1 MAAQSAP
8 PKKTSKK
15 TGQKTAKK
23 SATPPPILVIN
34 RQNIIGWL
42 LVGVMG
48 CGLMFLTGVLV
59 GRNTMPLR
67 FDMEALDEKLG
78 NLKQSVL
85 TNKIEAI
92 DVIENLKSNRMPQVK
107 PDDPHTLTPKYEK
120 GEVHQAAVKPEASP
134 AKEAA
139 APEGRAGEAAEAGR
153 ADSAGKQQEAQSSP
167 PPEPVETKRAR
178 RKPAQAAAPETD
190 QATDRETD
198 REAGRKTAAARPVQA
213 GGYTIQIASVKDPEN
228 AGKVRDRFLEK
239 GYPAYC
245 QKATVNGSTFHRIR
259 IGPYPS
265 REAAKKDY
273 QSLEEAGV
281 SAMMFLV
288 DNSQ

>member
-1 MAAQSAP
+1 MAAKSAS
-8 PKKTSKK
+8 PKKSGTKA
-15 TGQKTAKK
+15 GQKTAKK
-23 SATPPPILVIN
+23 SSNTAPILVIN

-67 FDMEALDEKLG
+67 FDMEALDQKLA

-107 PDDPHTLTPKYEK
+107 PDAPHTLTPKYEK
-120 GEVHQAAVKPEASP
+120 GGGHQAAVKPEALPS
-134 AKEAA
+134 KEAA
-139 APEGRAGEAAEAGR
+139 AAEGRAGEAAEAGR
-153 ADSAGKQQEAQSSP
+153 PDSAGKQQEAQASP
-167 PPEPVETKRAR
+167 PPEPVETKRAQR
-178 RKPAQAAAPETD
+178 NPAQAAAPETD
-190 QATDRETD
+190 QATDRET
-198 REAGRKTAAARPVQA
+198 ARKPAAARPVQA

-265 REAAKKDY
+265 RQAAKKDY

-281 SAMMFLV
+281 NAMLFLV

>member
-1 MAAQSAP
+1 MAAKSAP
-8 PKKTSKK
+8 PKKSGTK

-23 SATPPPILVIN
+23 SASPAPILVIN

-67 FDMEALDEKLG
+67 FDMEALDEKLA

-92 DVIENLKSNRMPQVK
+92 DVIENLKSNRLPQVK
-107 PDDPHTLTPKYEK
+107 PDNPHTLTPKYEK
-120 GEVHQAAVKPEASP
+120 TETHKAAVKPEALPSGETADAEGQTVKKADP
-134 AKEAA
+134 AQAA
-139 APEGRAGEAAEAGR
+139 AEKTQEKTQ
-153 ADSAGKQQEAQSSP
+153 ADKPSA
-167 PPEPVETKRAR
+167 PVETKRAR
-178 RKPAQAAAPETD
+178 RKPAAEAAP
-190 QATDRETD
+190 
-198 REAGRKTAAARPVQA
+198 KTARKPTAARPVQA

-228 AGKVRDRFLEK
+228 AGQVRDRFLEK

-245 QKATVNGSTFHRIR
+245 QKATVKGSTYHRIR

-265 REAAKKDY
+265 RQAAKKDY

-281 SAMMFLV
+281 SAMLFLV

>member
-23 SATPPPILVIN
+23 SATPAPILVIN

-67 FDMEALDEKLG
+67 FDMEALDEKLA

-134 AKEAA
+134 SAEAA
-139 APEGRAGEAAEAGR
+139 AAEGGTGEAAEAGR
-153 ADSAGKQQEAQSSP
+153 ADSEGKQEEAEASP
-167 PPEPVETKRAR
+167 LPEPVETKRAR
-178 RKPAQAAAPETD
+178 RKPAQAAAPES
-190 QATDRETD
+190 DRETS
-198 REAGRKTAAARPVQA
+198 RETVRKPAAARPVQA

-245 QKATVNGSTFHRIR
+245 QKATVKGSTYHRIR

-288 DNSQ
+288 DKSQ

>member
-1 MAAQSAP
+1 MAAKSAP
-8 PKKTSKK
+8 PEKSGTKA
-15 TGQKTAKK
+15 GQKTAKK
-23 SATPPPILVIN
+23 PASPAPILVIN
-34 RQNIIGWL
+34 RRNIIGWL

-67 FDMEALDEKLG
+67 FDMEALDEKLA

-92 DVIENLKSNRMPQVK
+92 DVIENLKSNRMPQVE

-120 GEVHQAAVKPEASP
+120 GEIRQAAVKPEASP
-134 AKEAA
+134 SGEAA
-139 APEGRAGEAAEAGR
+139 AAEGRSGEAAETR
-153 ADSAGKQQEAQSSP
+153 LADSEGRQGEAQASP

-178 RKPAQAAAPETD
+178 KKPAQAAAPEK
-190 QATDRETD
+190 APETA
-198 REAGRKTAAARPVQA
+198 RKPAAGQPVQA
-213 GGYTIQIASVKDPEN
+213 EGYTIQIASVKDPEN

-265 REAAKKDY
+265 RQAAKKDY

-281 SAMMFLV
+281 SAMLFLV